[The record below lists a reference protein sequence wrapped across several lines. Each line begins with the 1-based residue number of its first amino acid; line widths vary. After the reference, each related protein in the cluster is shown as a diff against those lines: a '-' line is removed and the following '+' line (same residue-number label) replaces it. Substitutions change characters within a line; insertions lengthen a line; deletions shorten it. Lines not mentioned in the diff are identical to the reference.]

1 MHIKPF
7 GELPFSFEAL
17 VGGQNKSNYRLR
29 ILYVLVFSV
38 ECFWVSANKNLFA
51 LSIFC
56 KLFGLSL
63 KDIVFINLKWTFQC
77 DVI

>member
-1 MHIKPF
+1 MYFIGWVENMHIKPF

-38 ECFWVSANKNLFA
+38 EFFWSMPIKTYLRWQYFA
-51 LSIFC
+51 SH
-56 KLFGLSL
+56 
-63 KDIVFINLKWTFQC
+63 
-77 DVI
+77 